1 MGNNQKQKTSGR
13 YMGAL
18 LVVGVG
24 IPIPILAMFFTVFGY
39 LVFSALA
46 VPNSI
51 ITFLPL
57 LGLIFTIIVWLL
69 LAFLFLPMATA
80 RGGKL
85 TDYELIQ
92 GDLSVLKAQ
101 FDAVMKYNA
110 AHIKA
115 QQPAPPEASD
125 KAQQPAPP
133 EEPDEIAMAEIQSN
147 LDSIDLMLSRNGL
160 TWVMRT
166 GYINVWNLINKA
178 NEAMID
184 VLSPEQVIEGAN
196 YDILSLTG
204 SKVPDFKDLI
214 KQLEKA
220 INILSS
226 GSDRSRQ
233 SSEQNQD
240 TSLQQNLARAMIA
253 LLTEKVDS
261 TFSEKPLYKRIWDS
275 IRNIFRRDSLQQNNA
290 STLQQPMAQ
299 ALLALLKKA
308 VEQTGSS
315 AETRNKEQ
323 EARST
328 IRKAR
333 SALHNFTNERWDALV
348 RARNQLMGAALLA
361 SIFTYLLVVL
371 AILVS
376 VVPGVVL
383 PSTNFPAILGQIT
396 LFYLLGAVVGLFSRA
411 LSESNEKDTDIAHS
425 DDYGLTAA
433 RILVTPMLSGLA
445 ALVGVL
451 LVAMLSITLSTTIS
465 HGATT
470 FSTFAANI
478 YNFNVNPQNLV
489 FAAIFGYLP
498 SLVIGLL
505 KQQTNKIQSE
515 IHGSGPAD

>member
-1 MGNNQKQKTSGR
+1 LGINQQKKTGSR
-13 YMGAL
+13 YLGAL
-18 LVVGVG
+18 LFVGVS
-24 IPIPILAMFFTVFGY
+24 IPIPILAMFITVFGY

-46 VPNSI
+46 VPPSI

-69 LAFLFLPMATA
+69 LAILFLPMATA

-85 TDYELIQ
+85 SDYELIQ
-92 GDLSVLKAQ
+92 GDLFVLKAQ
-101 FDAVMKYNA
+101 FDAVKKSKT
-110 AHIKA
+110 AHDKA
-115 QQPAPPEASD
+115 QQPALPEATDDDQQPAPPED
-125 KAQQPAPP
+125 PY
-133 EEPDEIAMAEIQSN
+133 EIAKAEIQSN
-147 LDSIDLMLSRNGL
+147 LDSIDLMLNRNGL

-166 GYINVWNLINKA
+166 GYINVWGRINQA

-184 VLSPEQVIEGAN
+184 VLPPEQVIEGAN

-204 SKVPDFKDLI
+204 SKVPDNKHLI
-214 KQLEKA
+214 KQLKKA
-220 INILSS
+220 INTLSS
-226 GSDRSRQ
+226 GSDQ
-233 SSEQNQD
+233 SSKQNQD

-253 LLTEKVDS
+253 LITGKVDS
-261 TFSEKPLYKRIWDS
+261 TFTEKPLYKRIWDS
-275 IRNIFRRDSLQQNNA
+275 IRNIFRRDSLQQDNA
-290 STLQQPMAQ
+290 SSLQQPMAQ

-308 VEQTGSS
+308 VEQTGSTT
-315 AETRNKEQ
+315 ETRNKEQ

-371 AILVS
+371 AILAS
-376 VVPGVVL
+376 VVPGIVL
-383 PSTNFPAILGQIT
+383 PPTNFPAILGQIT

-411 LSESNEKDTDIAHS
+411 LSESNEKDADIAHS

-433 RILVTPMLSGLA
+433 RILVTPSLSGLA
-445 ALVGVL
+445 ALIGVL

-470 FSTFAANI
+470 YSTFAANI

-515 IHGSGPAD
+515 IHGSSPAD